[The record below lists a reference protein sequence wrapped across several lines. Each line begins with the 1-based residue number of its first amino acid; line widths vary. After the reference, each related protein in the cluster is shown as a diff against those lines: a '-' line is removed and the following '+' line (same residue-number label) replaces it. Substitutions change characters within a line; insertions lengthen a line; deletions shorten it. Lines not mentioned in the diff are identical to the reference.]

1 MKRINYISTLFLFI
15 IGVSSCKKSFFD
27 INTNPNQPTSA
38 SYQLVLPAALSS
50 VGANVTDGLDYTK
63 YWMGIWAVS
72 GGYAPNITEVT
83 YKFSNAYHQEVWS
96 NFYYAINNFN
106 YVENSATASG
116 DKFYAGIAKAMKVY
130 CYHNLVDLYGNVPY
144 TQALQIDKYPR
155 PKYDSAATIYAN
167 LFKQLD
173 SARTLIAS
181 WNGQT
186 EAPSKTSDIIFRGS
200 QTKWLK
206 FINTLQLRL
215 LLRFADIAKPSYY
228 STELNIVKGDSRG
241 FLTEGE
247 GALVNPGYSDASDA
261 NLNPFYLDYG
271 FNAAGNQATNYGYF
285 RANSYAIDFYSN
297 TNDPRIEFFYAPYA
311 TDKYAGNDFGVQGN
325 PNNVTSGIGLAT
337 DTRLG
342 IINSPSQPSPVLTS
356 FESLF
361 LQAEAAQRGLIP
373 GDYKALYK
381 SALRESFSYTGI
393 TDTSEVTAYY
403 SQASDLVN
411 IDASANPL
419 TTILTQK
426 WASINAINPL
436 EVYADYRRT
445 KIPADIP
452 GSKYAGVGPIP
463 SRLLYPQSEINTNPD
478 NVTAQGTIT
487 LDSKIFWVK

>member
-1 MKRINYISTLFLFI
+1 MKRISYISTLFFLLI
-15 IGVSSCKKSFFD
+15 AVSSCKKSFFD
-27 INTNPNQPTSA
+27 VNSNPNLTPSA
-38 SYQLVLPAALSS
+38 SYQLVLPAALNSI
-50 VGANVTDGLDYTK
+50 GANVTDGLDYTK

-96 NFYYAINNFN
+96 NFYYAINNLN
-106 YVENSATASG
+106 YVENAANASN

-144 TQALQIDKYPR
+144 SQALQIDKYPR
-155 PKYDSAATIYAN
+155 PKYDSAATIYAS

-186 EAPSKTSDIIFRGS
+186 EAPSKSSDIIYHGE
-200 QTKWLK
+200 QTLWIK
-206 FINTLQLRL
+206 FINTLELRL

-228 STELNIVKGDSRG
+228 ATELNIVKGDSRG
-241 FLTEGE
+241 FLVEGE
-247 GALVNPGYSDASDA
+247 DALVNPGYSNALND
-261 NLNPFYLDYG
+261 NLNPFYADYG
-271 FNAAGNQATNYGYF
+271 FNAAGNQATNYGYY
-285 RANSYAIDFYSN
+285 RANSYGVDFYSN
-297 TNDPRIEFFYAPYA
+297 TNDPRIEYFYAPYA
-311 TDKYAGNDFGVQGN
+311 TGKYAGNDFGIQGN

-337 DTRLG
+337 STRLG
-342 IINSPSQPSPVLTS
+342 IINSPSQSSPVLTS

-361 LQAEAAQRGLIP
+361 LQAEAAQRGLIV

-381 SALRESFSYTGI
+381 SALEESFYYCGI
-393 TDTSEVTAYY
+393 TDATAASTYY
-403 SQASDLVN
+403 GQASDLVN
-411 IDASANPL
+411 IDSSATPL

-452 GSKYAGVGPIP
+452 GSKAAGVGPIP

-478 NVTAQGTIT
+478 NVSAQGTIT
-487 LDSKIFWVK
+487 LNSKIFWVK